1 VIGGIK
7 PAFKSK
13 SKASTTKDTTLKPLM
28 NIIIHGMM
36 LLPIHWKAIFVE
48 GFFTFPF
55 GQVCGSSTKLLHE
68 TKKKAS

>member
-1 VIGGIK
+1 
-7 PAFKSK
+7 
-13 SKASTTKDTTLKPLM
+13 M